1 MDRGDGRA
9 YVYGLVRA
17 EIPPGEMT
25 LRKEVRHDER
35 NGRTRTAART
45 NYYSAF
51 VGGLIRALRLQSL
64 ANEGRV

>member
-25 LRKEVRHDER
+25 LRKEVRHDDWIQCA
-35 NGRTRTAART
+35 RTAVRT

>member
-1 MDRGDGRA
+1 M
-9 YVYGLVRA
+9 
-17 EIPPGEMT
+17 
-25 LRKEVRHDER
+25 
-35 NGRTRTAART
+35 NGMVAHVLPVRT